1 MATIEHAPGADAAL
15 RRRTFGWLMFDWAT
29 QPFYTLIL
37 TFVFGPYFAAT
48 AAEHFLAVGLEREAA
63 GARAQSLWTLGQTL
77 TGVAIA
83 LTAPF
88 LGALADTSGRR
99 IPWIAAFS
107 LLYVAGTAGLWTL
120 APDGAALWLALGAF
134 GLAMI
139 GAEFTTIFSNA
150 ILPSL
155 GGPERVGRVSGTGYA
170 VGYAGGL
177 ASLVLMLAFLAENE
191 AGTTLLGNPP
201 ALGLDPDARE
211 GTRAVGP
218 LAAIWFAVFM
228 VPFFAFVRD
237 DPAARAP
244 ASAAAAWAD
253 LKASLAAA
261 LRRRSL
267 GAFLLSSMLYRD
279 ALVALYG
286 VGGVYAALVLGWEVT
301 QIGAFGV
308 LSVIVAGLAT
318 FVGGRI
324 DGALGPR
331 PVISACIWTL
341 SIATLAVLG
350 LTRVSLWGVPLPPGS
365 PVPDAMLYA
374 FGAVV
379 GGAGGVLQA
388 SSRSMM
394 VRHADP
400 ARPTEAFGLYA
411 LSGKATAFL
420 APALVSIATWITQS
434 PRLGIAPIALLFLA
448 GLVLLRWV
456 RPEGDA
462 PR

>member
-1 MATIEHAPGADAAL
+1 MATTDSTAPPDLAL
-15 RRRTFGWLMFDWAT
+15 RRRTFGWIMFDWAT

-48 AAEHFLAVGLEREAA
+48 AAERFLALGLSDAAA

-88 LGALADTSGRR
+88 LGALADTAGRR
-99 IPWIAAFS
+99 MPWIAAFAG
-107 LLYVAGTAGLWTL
+107 LYLAGTAGLWAL
-120 APDGAALWLALGAF
+120 APGGGALWLALGAF
-134 GLAMI
+134 GIAMI
-139 GAEFTTIFSNA
+139 GAEFMTIFTNA
-150 ILPSL
+150 LLPSL
-155 GGPERVGRVSGTGYA
+155 GGPERVGRISGTGFA

-177 ASLVLMLAFLAENE
+177 VSLILMLGLFAETD
-191 AGTTLLGNPP
+191 AGTTLLGRPP
-201 ALGLDPDARE
+201 ALGLDAAARE

-218 LAAIWFAVFM
+218 LAALWFALFM
-228 VPFFAFVRD
+228 VPFFLFVRD
-237 DPAARAP
+237 DPAARGRT
-244 ASAAAAWAD
+244 SAAAAWAD
-253 LKASLAAA
+253 LRASLAGAV
-261 LRRRSL
+261 RRRSL

-286 VGGVYAALVLGWEVT
+286 VGGVYAALVLGWQVT
-301 QIGAFGV
+301 QVGAFGV
-308 LSVIVAGLAT
+308 LSVIVAGVAT
-318 FVGGRI
+318 FLGGRI
-324 DGALGPR
+324 DGALGPL
-331 PVISACIWTL
+331 PVIRACIWAL
-341 SIATLAVLG
+341 ALATLAILG
-350 LTRVSLWGVPLPPGS
+350 LTREAVWGVPLPPGS
-365 PVPDAMLYA
+365 PIPDAALYA

-420 APALVSIATWITQS
+420 APLLVSIATWITQS
-434 PRLGIAPIALLFLA
+434 PRLGIAPIVLLFLA

-462 PR
+462 PA

>member
-1 MATIEHAPGADAAL
+1 MTATDAPPPPAAL

-37 TFVFGPYFAAT
+37 TFVFGPYFAT
-48 AAEHFLAVGLEREAA
+48 VAAQHFLGLGLAPEAA

-88 LGALADTSGRR
+88 LGALADTAGRR
-99 IPWIAAFS
+99 IPWIAGFS
-107 LLYVAGTAGLWTL
+107 GLYLIGTAGLWAL

-139 GAEFTTIFSNA
+139 GAEYTTIFSNA

-155 GGPERVGRVSGTGYA
+155 GGPERVGRISGTGYA

-177 ASLVLMLAFLAENE
+177 ASLVLMLAFLAED
-191 AGTTLLGNPP
+191 ASGTTLLGRPP
-201 ALGLDPDARE
+201 ALGLDPALRE

-218 LAAIWFAVFM
+218 LAALWFAVFM
-228 VPFFAFVRD
+228 IPFFAFVRD
-237 DPAARAP
+237 DPAARARL
-244 ASAAAAWAD
+244 STAAAWAD

-308 LSVIVAGLAT
+308 LSVVVAGIAT
-318 FVGGRI
+318 FLGGRL
-324 DGALGPR
+324 DGAIGPK
-331 PVISACIWTL
+331 PVIAACIWAL
-341 SIATLAVLG
+341 ALATLGILG
-350 LTRVSLWGVPLPPGS
+350 LTRASFWGVPLAPGS
-365 PVPDAMLYA
+365 PVPDIALYA

-420 APALVSIATWITQS
+420 APALISAGTWITQS
-434 PRLGIAPIALLFLA
+434 PRLGIAPVILLFLA
-448 GLVLLRWV
+448 GLILLRWV

-462 PR
+462 PA

>member
-1 MATIEHAPGADAAL
+1 MTAIETRPPPGAPL

-48 AAEHFLAVGLEREAA
+48 AAQAFLGQGLPAEAA

-77 TGVAIA
+77 TGMAIA
-83 LTAPF
+83 VSAPF
-88 LGALADTSGRR
+88 LGALADTDGRR
-99 IPWIAAFS
+99 IPWIAGFS
-107 LLYVAGTAGLWTL
+107 VLYLIGTAGLWTL
-120 APDGAALWLALGAF
+120 APDGAALWLALGFF

-139 GAEFTTIFSNA
+139 GAEYTTIFSNA

-155 GGPERVGRVSGTGYA
+155 GGPERVGRISGTGYA

-177 ASLVLMLAFLAENE
+177 AALFLMLAFFAETE
-191 AGTTLLGNPP
+191 GGTTLLGRAP
-201 ALGLDPDARE
+201 ALGLDPAARE

-228 VPFFAFVRD
+228 IPFFAFVRD
-237 DPAARAP
+237 DPALRART
-244 ASAAAAWAD
+244 SAAAAWAD

-308 LSVIVAGLAT
+308 LSVIVAGIAT
-318 FVGGRI
+318 FLGGRL
-324 DGALGPR
+324 DGAIGPK
-331 PVISACIWTL
+331 PVIAACIWAL
-341 SIATLAVLG
+341 AAATLAILG
-350 LTRVSLWGVPLPPGS
+350 LTRTAFWGLPLAPGS
-365 PVPDAMLYA
+365 PVPDALLYA

-400 ARPTEAFGLYA
+400 ARPTEAFSLYA

-420 APALVSIATWITQS
+420 APALISAGTWITQS
-434 PRLGIAPIALLFLA
+434 PRLGIAPVILLFLA

-456 RPEGDA
+456 QPEGDA
-462 PR
+462 RP

>member
-1 MATIEHAPGADAAL
+1 MIDIVPPARAAL

-37 TFVFGPYFAAT
+37 TFVFGPYFAT
-48 AAEHFLAVGLEREAA
+48 VAAGHFLGLGLTTEAA

-88 LGALADTSGRR
+88 LGALADTAGRR
-99 IPWIAAFS
+99 IPWIAGFS
-107 LLYVAGTAGLWTL
+107 LAYLAGTAGLWIL

-139 GAEFTTIFSNA
+139 GAEYTTIFSNA

-155 GGPERVGRVSGTGYA
+155 GGPERVGRISGTGYA

-177 ASLVLMLAFLAENE
+177 ASLVLMLAFLAED
-191 AGTTLLGNPP
+191 ASGTTLLGRPP
-201 ALGLDPDARE
+201 ALGLDPAARE

-228 VPFFAFVRD
+228 IPFFAFVRD

-244 ASAAAAWAD
+244 LSTAAAWTD

-308 LSVIVAGLAT
+308 LSVVVAGIAT
-318 FVGGRI
+318 FLGGRL
-324 DGALGPR
+324 DGAIGPR
-331 PVISACIWTL
+331 PVIAACIWAL
-341 SIATLAVLG
+341 VLATLAILG
-350 LTRVSLWGVPLPPGS
+350 LTRHAFWGVPLAPGS
-365 PVPDAMLYA
+365 PLPDAALYA

-400 ARPTEAFGLYA
+400 GRPTEAFGLYA

-420 APALVSIATWITQS
+420 APALISAATWITQS
-434 PRLGIAPIALLFLA
+434 PRLGIAPVILLFLA
-448 GLVLLRWV
+448 GLILLRWV
-456 RPEGDA
+456 QPQGDA
-462 PR
+462 PA

>member
-1 MATIEHAPGADAAL
+1 MASIDTAAAPDRAL

-29 QPFYTLIL
+29 QPYYTLVL

-48 AAEHFLAVGLEREAA
+48 AAEAFLARGLAPEAA

-77 TGVAIA
+77 TGAGIA

-88 LGALADTSGRR
+88 LGALADTAGRR
-99 IPWIAAFS
+99 IPWIAGFS
-107 LLYVAGTAGLWTL
+107 LAYLLGTAGLWTL

-134 GLAMI
+134 AVATI
-139 GAEFTTIFSNA
+139 GAEFTTIFTNA

-155 GGPERVGRVSGTGYA
+155 GGPGRVGRISGTGYA

-177 ASLVLMLAFLAENE
+177 TALVLVLAFLAETG
-191 AGTTLLGNPP
+191 AGTTLLGRPP
-201 ALGLDPDARE
+201 AFGLDPEARE

-218 LAAIWFAVFM
+218 FAAIWFAVFM
-228 VPFFAFVRD
+228 IPFFAFVHD
-237 DPAARAP
+237 DPAARAR

-308 LSVIVAGLAT
+308 LSVVVAGIAT
-318 FVGGRI
+318 FLGGRL
-324 DGALGPR
+324 DGAIGPR
-331 PVISACIWTL
+331 PVILGCIWTL
-341 SIATLAVLG
+341 SLATLAILG
-350 LTRVSLWGVPLPPGS
+350 LTREAVWGVPLAPGS
-365 PVPDAMLYA
+365 PVPDAALYA

-400 ARPTEAFGLYA
+400 DRPTEAFGLYA

-420 APALVSIATWITQS
+420 APALISIATWITQS
-434 PRLGIAPIALLFLA
+434 PRLGIAPVIGLFLA

-462 PR
+462 PT